1 MVDSI
6 RINTPGLA
14 PAPQG
19 GAPADTLDTA
29 NQIASGVIGQTN
41 SVAMT
46 QQMADMAKTLTTPP
60 PGGTPGVTTNN
71 GAPQLDGVTIQFS
84 PEDLAAALQ
93 VLQGKTADAQLK
105 TAKEGLE
112 GNRIKQQ
119 HAHAEAMKKIQEAIK
134 AAEEAS
140 AKEKASGILG
150 WIGKIAAFIAAVI
163 GVVVAGALT
172 AISGGAAAPLL
183 AVATIGLVAATLTLA
198 SAISQAAGGPAL
210 EPSAWMPKLIS
221 SALQGMGVDKEKAD
235 AAGKMVSGVIG
246 LATGLAVVDPALA
259 GNTLEGFVKLVG
271 GSDQAAAITGAVT
284 TAIFGI
290 GVAIALA
297 VASGGTNIA
306 GSTAQTI
313 KMVSAIVTGG
323 INVAAGAAAVSAGG
337 LNIAKAVDENRMNL
351 AMADKKTFDAAIMKI
366 AKNMEED
373 REELKKVIQQ
383 IQDGLQIVSQMM
395 SAGAQNRDQI
405 SKNMAGKGSMI

>member
-1 MVDSI
+1 MESI
-6 RINTPGLA
+6 RSTTPGFT
-14 PAPQG
+14 PAPSSTPNEIKG
-19 GAPADTLDTA
+19 EAE
-29 NQIASGVIGQTN
+29 QIAAGALSNVQSAKLASN
-41 SVAMT
+41 LVAL
-46 QQMADMAKTLTTPP
+46 AKTLNTQNPQ
-60 PGGTPGVTTNN
+60 GTPGVTNSN
-71 GAPQLDGVTIQFS
+71 GAPELDGVTIQFS

-93 VLQGKTADAQLK
+93 VLQGKTQDAQLK
-105 TAKEGLE
+105 TAKEGIE

-119 HAHAEAMKKIQEAIK
+119 AAHAEALKKIQEAIK

-140 AKEKASGILG
+140 AKAKASGILG
-150 WIGKIAAFIAAVI
+150 WIGKIAAFVAAVV

-183 AVATIGLVAATLTLA
+183 AVATIGLVAATMTLA

-221 SALQGMGVDKEKAD
+221 SALQAMGVDKEKAD
-235 AAGKMVSGVIG
+235 AAGKMMSGVIG
-246 LATGLAVVDPALA
+246 IATGLAVVDPALA

-271 GSDQAAAITGAVT
+271 GSDQAAAITAAVT

-290 GVAIALA
+290 GVSIALA

-313 KMVSAIVTGG
+313 KTVSAIVTGG
-323 INVAAGAAAVSAGG
+323 IQVAAGGAQAAAGG
-337 LNIAKAVDENRMNL
+337 VNIAKAVDENRMNL
-351 AMADKKTFDAAIMKI
+351 AMADKKTFDAAIMQI
-366 AKNMEED
+366 AKNMEDE
-373 REELKKVIQQ
+373 REELKKIIQQ
-383 IQDGLQIVSQMM
+383 IQDGMQVVTQMI

-405 SKNMAGKGSMI
+405 SKNIGGGKSAMA